1 MFDAERSWTRREF
14 LKLAGRAG
22 VLSAV
27 PTLASAATA
36 LNSDTVCIS
45 ILHTTDIHGHILPT
59 SDYDGNPDRGGLA
72 RCVTQIR
79 RWRRQNRNSILIDV
93 GDVYQGTEV
102 SLRNK
107 GELMI
112 DLFNHLGYDAW
123 VVGNHEFDW
132 GMKCFQGAL
141 QKSDMPVLAANMILQ
156 GKVPGEFPDAK
167 HPLAKIQLF
176 ILKEIAGIKLAI
188 VGITTPGMS
197 FWLPREFTRGI
208 DFQQPVEPVR
218 RAIARAKSEGA
229 DAIVLTGHMGLKPRT
244 GGDDFANSVMALTSE
259 FPDVAVFIA
268 GHTHQVIPSRLS
280 NGVLFTQADH
290 FGIHAGRV
298 DLVFDRNSKR
308 LLGREAIC
316 ELMDNR
322 FPLDDV
328 VVSRAKPQLAESGA
342 ALAQPIGELA
352 QTLRA
357 RSRPGRPSDIERLIG
372 AAIMEALLDRNVA
385 VDAVMHGVFDE
396 NANLTAGPKTVND
409 IWNVIPYENYIVTA
423 ELTSDEIKSFM
434 EEVYASH
441 ERRNLLGFQVRL
453 EGRGADCRITSMTLQ
468 DGRPLDRSKEYV
480 IAFNSFDSRSA
491 GHHFMRLR
499 ALLETPAAKC
509 VMHPVQTRDA
519 LIDYFRRHKIVHKIA
534 EARAWPVAA

>member
-22 VLSAV
+22 LLSAV
-27 PTLASAATA
+27 PTLASAAAT
-36 LNSDTVCIS
+36 LNSDTVCVS

-59 SDYDGNPDRGGLA
+59 SDYDGIADCGGLA
-72 RCVTQIR
+72 RCATQIR

-132 GMKCFQGAL
+132 GIEAFRQAL
-141 QKSDMPVLAANMILQ
+141 QRSTMPVLAANTILE
-156 GKVPGEFPDAK
+156 GKPAGEFADAK
-167 HPLAKIQLF
+167 HPLAKIQPF

-188 VGITTPGMS
+188 IGITTPGMS

-229 DAIVLTGHMGLKPRT
+229 DAIVMTGHMGLKPRT
-244 GGDDFANSVMALTSE
+244 GGDDFANSVTALTSE

-268 GHTHQVIPSRLS
+268 GHTHQAIRSRLT

-290 FGIHAGRV
+290 FGIHVGRV
-298 DLVFDRNSKR
+298 DLLFDRNSKK
-308 LLGREAIC
+308 LLRREAMC
-316 ELMDNR
+316 ELMDSR
-322 FPLDDV
+322 LDPDQV
-328 VVSRAKPQLAESGA
+328 VLSRAGSQLRQSEAS
-342 ALAQPIGELA
+342 LAQPIGELTE
-352 QTLRA
+352 TLHA
-357 RSRPGRPSDIERLIG
+357 RGRRGQPSEIEKLIG
-372 AAIMEALLDRNVA
+372 AAITETLADRTII

-396 NANLTAGPKTVND
+396 NARLAAGLTTVKD
-409 IWNVIPYENYIVTA
+409 IWNIIPYENLIVTA
-423 ELTSDEIKSFM
+423 TLSSDEIKSVM
-434 EEVYASH
+434 EEVYASR
-441 ERRNLLGFQVRL
+441 EPRSLLGIAVRV
-453 EGRGADCRITSMTLQ
+453 EGRGSDRRINSMTSP
-468 DGRPLDRSKEYV
+468 DGR
-480 IAFNSFDSRSA
+480 
-491 GHHFMRLR
+491 G
-499 ALLETPAAKC
+499 LE
-509 VMHPVQTRDA
+509 RD
-519 LIDYFRRHKIVHKIA
+519 
-534 EARAWPVAA
+534 